1 MATKKTTTTTKK
13 KKTTTS
19 KTTKTTKTIT
29 KVQTKTAPKITKV
42 QTTTKPKTTKPKTT
56 TKSASSVLSKDAK
69 ILCIC
74 ESPNKKATLTKIFKD
89 LGYKNATVEA
99 SVGHITEIKNNS
111 RTKWNTG
118 IHVDDNFKIDYVV
131 SDDKKKVVAAL
142 KEKVKSAEVVLLA
155 SDPDREGSAIATH
168 LKQELKIPESKYY
181 RLTFHEITKSGVSA
195 GLEELGKIDNNLSDA
210 AEARAGADKLIG
222 YSLSGLG
229 KKAVGARSVGRVQSP
244 ALKILVD
251 REQEIRNFVPEKY
264 WELYLDFVKN
274 SHDYRA
280 KYVGTETKPLENG
293 RFKKEEDAQK
303 VIEDCSSYS
312 YLIHDIESKDRVV
325 SPKPPFTTSTLQQ
338 ECSSKLGISVK
349 QTAMFAQKLFE
360 GISVNGTHV
369 GLITYIR
376 TDSSEMSPEF
386 ALELGQFVRVQFGEQ
401 YFAPVKKG
409 KKQANEQD
417 GHECIRVV
425 DLSMTPDKLAKHL
438 GANGSGDDTK
448 KMLKV
453 YEIIYNRTV
462 AASMAPAIITDTDY
476 NIFHLEHHFVY
487 TSHAVKFDGFLKV
500 YSYKD
505 DDEETFDVA
514 IQDLFAGDVIKQEDS
529 TLTLEAKETKPPRR
543 YSEAGLVAALEK
555 LGIGRPS
562 TYPTIIST
570 LTDKTRNYTTTENKV
585 LIPTQLGEDL
595 TGYLDKNF
603 ANVVGINYTAEL
615 ESELDKIAGG
625 EMTKLDF
632 FQHFYDNLVA
642 TIEKVDKEVAHA
654 QKVVGT
660 GYTCPNCGSQMVWRK
675 GPYGNFLACSKYPQC
690 KTTMKT
696 PK

>member
-1 MATKKTTTTTKK
+1 MATTKKATTSKSKTTKKTTTK
-13 KKTTTS
+13 
-19 KTTKTTKTIT
+19 KTIT
-29 KVQTKTAPKITKV
+29 KVQTKTTPKITKV
-42 QTTTKPKTTKPKTT
+42 QTATTKSTKPKS

-89 LGYKNATVEA
+89 LGYKNASVEA

-131 SDDKKKVVAAL
+131 SDDKKKVVATL
-142 KEKVKSAEVVLLA
+142 KEKVKNSEIVLLA
-155 SDPDREGSAIATH
+155 SDPDREGEAIATH

-195 GLEELGKIDNNLSDA
+195 GLEELGKIDINLSDA
-210 AEARAGADKLIG
+210 AEARAGADKFIG

-264 WELYLDFVKN
+264 WELYLDFEKN
-274 SHDYRA
+274 SHPYRA
-280 KYVGTETKPLENG
+280 KYIGTESKPLENG

-303 VIEDCSSYS
+303 VIEECTPYS

-386 ALELGQFVRVQFGEQ
+386 ALELGQFVRATYGED
-401 YFAPVKKG
+401 YFAPVRKG

-438 GANGSGDDTK
+438 GANGSADDNK

-476 NIFHLEHHFVY
+476 NIFNLEHHFVY
-487 TSHAVKFDGFLKV
+487 TSHAVKFEGFLKV

-505 DDEETFDVA
+505 DDEEEFDA
-514 IQDLFAGDVIKQEDS
+514 ALQDLSEGDIIKQKDS

-615 ESELDKIAGG
+615 ESELDKIAQG

-632 FQHFYDNLVA
+632 FQQFYDNLVA
-642 TIEKVDKEVAHA
+642 TIEKVDKDVAHA
-654 QKVVGT
+654 SKAVGS
-660 GYTCPNCGSQMVWRK
+660 GYTCPNCGKQMVWRK
-675 GPYGNFLACSKYPQC
+675 GPYGNFLACSGFPEC
-690 KTTMKT
+690 KTSMKA

>member
-1 MATKKTTTTTKK
+1 MATTKKATTSKSKTTKKTTITKK
-13 KKTTTS
+13 
-19 KTTKTTKTIT
+19 
-29 KVQTKTAPKITKV
+29 TATKV
-42 QTTTKPKTTKPKTT
+42 QTTTTKSTKPKSI
-56 TKSASSVLSKDAK
+56 KSASSVLSKDTK

-89 LGYKNATVEA
+89 LGYKNASVEA

-131 SDDKKKVVAAL
+131 SDDKKKVVATL
-142 KEKVKSAEVVLLA
+142 KEKVKSSEIVLLA
-155 SDPDREGSAIATH
+155 SDPDREGEAIATH

-181 RLTFHEITKSGVSA
+181 RLTFHEITKSGVLT
-195 GLEELGKIDNNLSDA
+195 GLEELGKIDINLSDA
-210 AEARAGADKLIG
+210 AEARAGADKFIG

-264 WELYLDFVKN
+264 WELYLDFEKN
-274 SHDYRA
+274 SHSYRA
-280 KYVGTETKPLENG
+280 KYVGTESKPLENG

-303 VIEDCSSYS
+303 VIEECTPYS

-386 ALELGQFVRVQFGEQ
+386 ALELGQFVRATYGED
-401 YFAPVKKG
+401 YFAPVRKG

-438 GANGSGDDTK
+438 GANGSADDNK

-476 NIFHLEHHFVY
+476 NIFNLEHHFVY
-487 TSHAVKFDGFLKV
+487 TSHAVKFEGFLKV

-505 DDEETFDVA
+505 DDEEEFDA
-514 IQDLFAGDVIKQEDS
+514 ALQDLNEGDIIKQKDS

-603 ANVVGINYTAEL
+603 SNVVGINYTAEL
-615 ESELDKIAGG
+615 ETELDKIAQG

-632 FQHFYDNLVA
+632 FQQFYDNLVA
-642 TIEKVDKEVAHA
+642 TIEKVDKDAAEGKSGLANL
-654 QKVVGT
+654 
-660 GYTCPNCGSQMVWRK
+660 YCPLCRKPLVWRK
-675 GPYGNFLACSKYPQC
+675 GPYGNFLGCTGWKKDGTGCNYISKGH
-690 KTTMKT
+690 
-696 PK
+696 

>member
-1 MATKKTTTTTKK
+1 MQ
-13 KKTTTS
+13 
-19 KTTKTTKTIT
+19 TKTT
-29 KVQTKTAPKITKV
+29 PKITKV
-42 QTTTKPKTTKPKTT
+42 QTATTKTTKTKTTKPRTT

-118 IHVDDNFKIDYVV
+118 IHVDDNFKIDYTV

-142 KEKVKSAEVVLLA
+142 KEKVKSAEIVLLA

-264 WELYLDFVKN
+264 WELFLDFEKN
-274 SHDYRA
+274 SHEYRA

-293 RFKKEEDAQK
+293 RFKKEADAQK
-303 VIEDCSSYS
+303 VIEACSPYS
-312 YLIHDIESKDRVV
+312 YLIRDIEAKDRVV

-360 GISVNGTHV
+360 GISINGSHV

-386 ALELGQFVRVQFGEQ
+386 ALELGQFVRAQFGEK
-401 YFAPVKKG
+401 YFAPVRKG

-438 GANGSGDDTK
+438 GANGEDAG

-476 NIFHLEHHFVY
+476 NIYNLEHHFTY

-500 YSYKD
+500 YSYKE
-505 DDEETFDVA
+505 DDEEQFDSA
-514 IQDLFAGDVIKQEDS
+514 IQDLFAGDTIKQKDS

-603 ANVVGINYTAEL
+603 SNVVGINYTAEL

-654 QKVVGT
+654 QKAVGT

-690 KTTMKT
+690 KTTMKL

>member
-1 MATKKTTTTTKK
+1 MATTKK
-13 KKTTTS
+13 ATTSKS
-19 KTTKTTKTIT
+19 KTTKTTTTKKTTT
-29 KVQTKTAPKITKV
+29 KVQTKTTPKITKV
-42 QTTTKPKTTKPKTT
+42 QTATTKSAKTKS

-89 LGYKNATVEA
+89 LGYKNASVEA

-131 SDDKKKVVAAL
+131 SDDKKKVVATL
-142 KEKVKSAEVVLLA
+142 KEKVKSAEIVLLA
-155 SDPDREGSAIATH
+155 SDPDREGEAIATH

-195 GLEELGKIDNNLSDA
+195 GLEELGKIDINLSDA
-210 AEARAGADKLIG
+210 AEARAGADKFIG

-264 WELYLDFVKN
+264 WELYLDFEKN
-274 SHDYRA
+274 SHPYRA
-280 KYVGTETKPLENG
+280 KYVGTESKPLENG
-293 RFKKEEDAQK
+293 RFKNEADAQK
-303 VIEDCSSYS
+303 VIEECTPYS

-386 ALELGQFVRVQFGEQ
+386 ALELGQFVRATYGED
-401 YFAPVKKG
+401 YFAPVRKG

-425 DLSMTPDKLAKHL
+425 DLSMTPDKLAKYL
-438 GANGSGDDTK
+438 GANGSADDNK

-476 NIFHLEHHFVY
+476 NIFNLEHHFVY
-487 TSHAVKFDGFLKV
+487 TSHAVKFEGFLKV

-505 DDEETFDVA
+505 DDEEEFDA
-514 IQDLFAGDVIKQEDS
+514 ALQDLSEGDVIKQKDS

-615 ESELDKIAGG
+615 ESELDKIAQG

-632 FQHFYDNLVA
+632 FQQFYDNLVA
-642 TIEKVDKEVAHA
+642 TIEKVDKDVAHA
-654 QKVVGT
+654 SKAVGS
-660 GYTCPNCGSQMVWRK
+660 GYTCPNCGKQMVWRK
-675 GPYGNFLACSKYPQC
+675 GPYGNFLACSGFPEC
-690 KTTMKT
+690 KTSMKA